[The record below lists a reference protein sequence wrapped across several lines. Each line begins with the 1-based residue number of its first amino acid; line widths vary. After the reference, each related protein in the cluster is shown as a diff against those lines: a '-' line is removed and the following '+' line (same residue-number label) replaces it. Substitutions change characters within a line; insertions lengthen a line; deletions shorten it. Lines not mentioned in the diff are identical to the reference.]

1 MMMTDPIADMLTRIR
16 NGVRA
21 RKERVEIPGSRL
33 KTQIAELLKKEG
45 FIRDYTVKSD
55 GARTTLVVQ
64 LKYTPDGEPV
74 IRHIERV
81 SKPGRRIY
89 APVEELRPIKRG
101 LGTAIVSTSQGLLP
115 DRECRK
121 RRIGGEVICIVW

>member
-1 MMMTDPIADMLTRIR
+1 MMTDPIADMLTRIR
-16 NGVRA
+16 NGAQA
-21 RKERVEIPGSRL
+21 RKASVEIPGSRL
-33 KTQIAELLKKEG
+33 KTQIADLLKKEG
-45 FIRDYTVKSD
+45 FIRDYEVKQD
-55 GARTTLVVQ
+55 GARSTLVVH
-64 LKYTPDGEPV
+64 LKYTPRGESV
-74 IRHIERV
+74 IQHIERV

-115 DRECRK
+115 DRECRR

>member
-1 MMMTDPIADMLTRIR
+1 MITDPIADMLTRIR
-16 NGVRA
+16 NGARA
-21 RKERVEIPGSRL
+21 RRERVEIPGSRL

>member
-1 MMMTDPIADMLTRIR
+1 MMTDPIADMLTRIR

-55 GARTTLVVQ
+55 GARTTLIVQ

>member
-1 MMMTDPIADMLTRIR
+1 MITDPIADMLTRIR

-89 APVEELRPIKRG
+89 APVEELRPVKRG

>member
-1 MMMTDPIADMLTRIR
+1 MITDPIADMLTRIR
-16 NGVRA
+16 NGARA

-121 RRIGGEVICIVW
+121 RRVGGEVICIVW

>member
-1 MMMTDPIADMLTRIR
+1 MMTDPIADMLTRIR
-16 NGVRA
+16 NGARA
-21 RKERVEIPGSRL
+21 RKASVEIPSSRL
-33 KTQIAELLKKEG
+33 KTQIADLLKKEG
-45 FIRDYTVKSD
+45 FIQDYQVKQGSVQS
-55 GARTTLVVQ
+55 TLIVH
-64 LKYTPDGEPV
+64 LKYTPRGESV
-74 IRHIERV
+74 IQHLERV

-89 APVEELRPIKRG
+89 APVEDLRPIKRG

>member
-1 MMMTDPIADMLTRIR
+1 MITDPIADMLTRIR
-16 NGVRA
+16 NGARA

-89 APVEELRPIKRG
+89 APVEELRPVKRG

>member
-1 MMMTDPIADMLTRIR
+1 MMTDPIADMLTRIR

-89 APVEELRPIKRG
+89 APVEELRPVKRG

>member
-1 MMMTDPIADMLTRIR
+1 MITDPIADMLTRIR

-89 APVEELRPIKRG
+89 APVEELLPIKRG

>member
-1 MMMTDPIADMLTRIR
+1 MMTDPIGDMLTRIR
-16 NGVRA
+16 NAVSAG
-21 RKERVEIPGSRL
+21 KEQVSMPSSKL
-33 KTQIAELLKKEG
+33 KEQIAALLKAEG
-45 FIRDYTVKSD
+45 FIRDYSVQRTGVK
-55 GARTTLVVQ
+55 ATLTIT
-64 LKYTPDGEPV
+64 LKYTPDGEPA
-74 IRHIERV
+74 IHHIERV

-101 LGTAIVSTSQGLLP
+101 LGTAIVSTSKGLLP

>member
-1 MMMTDPIADMLTRIR
+1 MITDPIADMLTRIR

-55 GARTTLVVQ
+55 GARSTLVVQ

-89 APVEELRPIKRG
+89 APVEELRPVKRG

>member
-1 MMMTDPIADMLTRIR
+1 MMTDPIADMLTRIR
-16 NGVRA
+16 NGARA

-89 APVEELRPIKRG
+89 APVEELRPVKRG
-101 LGTAIVSTSQGLLP
+101 LGTAIVSTSKGLLP

>member
-1 MMMTDPIADMLTRIR
+1 MMTDPIADMLTRIR

-45 FIRDYTVKSD
+45 FIRDYAVKSD
-55 GARTTLVVQ
+55 GARSTLIVQ

-89 APVEELRPIKRG
+89 APVEELRPVKRG

>member
-1 MMMTDPIADMLTRIR
+1 MMTDPIADMLTRIR

-55 GARTTLVVQ
+55 GARSTLVVQ

-81 SKPGRRIY
+81 SKPVRRIY
-89 APVEELRPIKRG
+89 APVEELRPVKRG

>member
-1 MMMTDPIADMLTRIR
+1 MMTDPIADMLTRIR
-16 NGVRA
+16 NGARA

-55 GARTTLVVQ
+55 GVRSTLVVH

>member
-1 MMMTDPIADMLTRIR
+1 MMTDPIADMLTRIR
-16 NGVRA
+16 NGAQA
-21 RKERVEIPGSRL
+21 RKASVEIPGSRL
-33 KTQIAELLKKEG
+33 KTQIADLLKKEG
-45 FIRDYTVKSD
+45 FIRGYEVKQD
-55 GARTTLVVQ
+55 GVRSTLIVH
-64 LKYTPDGEPV
+64 LKYTPRGESV
-74 IRHIERV
+74 IQHLERV

>member
-1 MMMTDPIADMLTRIR
+1 MMTDPIADMLTRIR
-16 NGVRA
+16 NGARA

-55 GARTTLVVQ
+55 GVRSTLVVQ

>member
-1 MMMTDPIADMLTRIR
+1 MMTDPIADMLTRIR
-16 NGVRA
+16 NGAQA
-21 RKERVEIPGSRL
+21 RKASVEIPGSRL
-33 KTQIAELLKKEG
+33 KTQIADLLKKEG
-45 FIRDYTVKSD
+45 FIRGYEVKQHGVRS
-55 GARTTLVVQ
+55 TLIVH
-64 LKYTPDGEPV
+64 LKYTSRGESV
-74 IRHIERV
+74 IQHLERV

>member
-1 MMMTDPIADMLTRIR
+1 MITDPIADMLTRIR

>member
-1 MMMTDPIADMLTRIR
+1 MMTDPIADMLTRIR
-16 NGVRA
+16 NGARA

-45 FIRDYTVKSD
+45 FIRDYTVKTD
-55 GARTTLVVQ
+55 GVRSTLIIH
-64 LKYTPDGEPV
+64 LKYTPHGEPV
-74 IRHIERV
+74 IRNIERV

-89 APVEELRPIKRG
+89 APVEELRPVKRG

>member
-1 MMMTDPIADMLTRIR
+1 MMTDPIADMLTRIR